1 MNFPL
6 PSSNLLTHGIFVEP
20 GIYRLI
26 GGITLV
32 FQGEILVLI
41 VVPMPTWG
49 GLSKERKSGVNRALA
64 NKIINTQCCLCD
76 SGRRN
81 TVWGGESMQNLLVHL
96 ARDQDHLQLLTT
108 GAFHCRSI
116 SARRLGLRPRHH
128 ADLHCR
134 YRQTRLFPRPLHI
147 W

>member
-6 PSSNLLTHGIFVEP
+6 PSSNLLTLRIFVEP

-41 VVPMPTWG
+41 VIPMPAWG
-49 GLSKERKSGVNRALA
+49 GLSKEWKLGVNRALA
-64 NKIINTQCCLCD
+64 NKIINTQRCLCD

-81 TVWGGESMQNLLVHL
+81 MVWGGESMQNLLVHPT
-96 ARDQDHLQLLTT
+96 RDQDHLQLLTT
-108 GAFHCRSI
+108 GAFHCCSI
-116 SARRLGLRPRHH
+116 SARRLGLCLRHH
-128 ADLHCR
+128 VDLHCR
-134 YRQTRLFPRPLHI
+134 YRQTRLFPQPLHI